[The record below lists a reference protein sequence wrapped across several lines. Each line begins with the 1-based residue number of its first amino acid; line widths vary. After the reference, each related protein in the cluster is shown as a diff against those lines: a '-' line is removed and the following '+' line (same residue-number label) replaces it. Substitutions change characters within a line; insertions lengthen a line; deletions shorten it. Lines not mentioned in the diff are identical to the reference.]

1 MREADFARPSLR
13 GVTLM
18 LRAVPGV
25 DAIGAV
31 RREIASIDPSL
42 TPFNARSMAE
52 QIDEFISPL
61 RAASW
66 TYALIGAFGLILAS
80 VGLAG
85 VTAYAV
91 SQRGREIGIRVALGA
106 QKSDVLSLVM
116 KEGVVLVTVGTV
128 VGSAA
133 AWAGIRVLSGLFF
146 TVASVQSSDPLLLVG
161 APLLLAVLALV
172 ACYLPARKSLRIDP
186 AVALRQE

>member
-1 MREADFARPSLR
+1 M
-13 GVTLM
+13 
-18 LRAVPGV
+18 
-25 DAIGAV
+25 
-31 RREIASIDPSL
+31 
-42 TPFNARSMAE
+42 
-52 QIDEFISPL
+52 
-61 RAASW
+61 
-66 TYALIGAFGLILAS
+66 IGAFGLILAS

-128 VGSAA
+128 VGLAA

-146 TVASVQSSDPLLLVG
+146 TVASVESSDPLLLAG

-172 ACYLPARKSLRIDP
+172 ACYLPARKSMRIDP